1 MPYRPT
7 AFEGGVAI
15 LSLLDSRPHRDKQ
28 GLYWTEGVRAVCWAV
43 RRTSDAAAVVWSPRL
58 CVSRT
63 ARKAVRSLAGRGV
76 PIDEVSPET
85 FRSLSHHPHAS
96 GVGLVMRQRWTP
108 LGRLRV
114 RPDSRFLV
122 VETVNSA
129 GNLGTML
136 RTAEAA
142 GAAAVICV
150 GPNADP
156 FSPACVRA
164 SMGSVSNIRLC
175 RTSAASLAD
184 WCGRE
189 VVELLAMCPRG
200 KTDWRQVPRDGRPI
214 AVAVGEERR
223 GLSDDLRAA
232 CTRSVRLPVRG
243 QADSLNVAV
252 AAGVMLYAS
261 LP

>member
-1 MPYRPT
+1 MT
-7 AFEGGVAI
+7 
-15 LSLLDSRPHRDKQ
+15 SRPHRDKR
-28 GLYWTEGVRAVCWAV
+28 GLYWAEGVRAACQSL
-43 RRTSDAAAVVWSPRL
+43 RRRSDVAGVVWSPRL
-58 CVSRT
+58 CVSRP
-63 ARKAVRSLAGRGV
+63 ARKAVRSLASGGV
-76 PIDEVSPET
+76 PADEVSPEA
-85 FRSLSHHPHAS
+85 FRPLSGHPHAS

-108 LGRLRV
+108 LAKLRAAA
-114 RPDSRFLV
+114 DARFLV

-150 GPNADP
+150 GPHADP
-156 FSPACVRA
+156 FDPVCVRA
-164 SMGSVSNIRLC
+164 SMGSAANVRLC
-175 RTSAASLAD
+175 RTTAGSLAE

-189 VVELLAMCPRG
+189 VVDLLAMCPRG
-200 KTDWRQVPRDGRPI
+200 ETDWRSVPRDGRPI

-223 GLSDDLRAA
+223 GLSPELRSA
-232 CTRSVRLPVRG
+232 CTRNVRLPVRG